1 MTVDEVIIESKRE
14 IYDSLPKLLVYM
26 SIAVLIYL
34 FAMFIFL
41 PLGRGLAIGG
51 TPTSTIISAI
61 AILSIILLMWRSSRE
76 IRDICDAI
84 GGLIAVN
91 VGRDG
96 ACDEE
101 VEHYQKAVKGIVH
114 VFVVVFAF
122 LFIGSLLT
130 EISEAFS
137 GILLV
142 IIFIWAVYTLY
153 SSGMAISAEI
163 EATADEI
170 AGKLE
175 KKTVKETE
183 AEAETEA
190 ETEVEAE
197 TEAGY
202 VY

>member
-1 MTVDEVIIESKRE
+1 VTVDEVTIESKRE

-34 FAMFIFL
+34 FAMFVFL
-41 PLGRGLAIGG
+41 PLGRGLVIGG
-51 TPTSTIISAI
+51 TPTSTAISAI

-91 VGRDG
+91 VGREG

-101 VEHYQKAVKGIVH
+101 VEHYQKAVKGVVY
-114 VFVVVFAF
+114 VFVVVFVF

-130 EISEAFS
+130 EISEAFA

-163 EATADEI
+163 EATANEI

-175 KKTVKETE
+175 KKIVKGT
-183 AEAETEA
+183 EAETEV
-190 ETEVEAE
+190 EVEAE

-202 VY
+202 GY